1 MATITLTDVPD
12 DLHRR
17 LQERAARNR
26 RPLDREA
33 VLLLEQAVVASPE
46 PERDEAW
53 ERATALRERLAAR
66 GFRTTAEEVQ
76 AAIDE
81 GRP

>member
-1 MATITLTDVPD
+1 MATITLTNVPD

-17 LQERAARNR
+17 LKERAERNQR
-26 RPLDREA
+26 SLDREA
-33 VLLLEQAVVASPE
+33 IRLLEEAVEAAAPSVP
-46 PERDEAW
+46 DEALA
-53 ERATALRERLAAR
+53 RADAFRKRLAAR